1 MTSAVESIEAPDVPV
16 LDEAGRALL
25 FTEARTGNAFADT
38 PVSDEQ
44 LAAIWELTRWAPTSA
59 NLQPLRVTFVRTPE
73 GKERLLPLMSEGNR
87 VKTASAPVTAI
98 LAVDSRFHEHA
109 PTLLPIRPQ
118 MRDAL
123 EADEATRS
131 AMAQVNGPLQAGY
144 FILAIRAQGLVAGP
158 MAGFDAAAID
168 AEFFP
173 DGRWKSLLVINIGH
187 PGENPWF
194 DRLPRLDPADVI
206 RWA

>member
-1 MTSAVESIEAPDVPV
+1 MTSAVESTEAPAVPG

-25 FTEARTGNAFADT
+25 FTEARTANAFADT

-44 LAAIWELTRWAPTSA
+44 LAAIWELTRWAPTGG

-73 GKERLLPLMSEGNR
+73 GRERLLPLMNEGNR
-87 VKTASAPVTAI
+87 AKTASAPVTAI
-98 LAVDSRFHEHA
+98 LAVDSRFHEYA
-109 PTLLPIRPQ
+109 PTVLPIRPQ
-118 MRDAL
+118 MKDAL
-123 EADEATRS
+123 EADEAGRS
-131 AMAQVNGPLQAGY
+131 AIGQLNGPLQAGY

-158 MAGFDAAAID
+158 MAGFDAAGID

-194 DRLPRLDPADVI
+194 ARLPRLDPTDVI